1 LARRRDAPSRE
12 DAHVATDDREL
23 AHRFSS
29 GDDESVRAV
38 YERYGRAVHTVAY
51 SIVRDSATAADVV
64 QATFIKAWRAA
75 GTFNPERDLGPWLYT
90 IARRQAID
98 TLRRERRVEPVEP
111 EVIDVIELPP
121 SLESTW
127 EAWEVRLAVDQL
139 PDDEREVVRL
149 AWFVGL
155 SHPEIADQLAVPV
168 GTVKSRSHRA
178 HKRLASLLAHVV
190 AENQSG
196 SAGVQVDEVA
206 RARQASEYERPKGDQ
221 R

>member
-1 LARRRDAPSRE
+1 LSARFGSRARE
-12 DAHVATDDREL
+12 DAGVAIDDREL
-23 AHRFSS
+23 ARRFSN
-29 GDDESVRAV
+29 GDDETVRAV
-38 YERYGRAVHTVAY
+38 YARYGRAVHTVAY
-51 SIVRDSATAADVV
+51 SIVHDASTAADVV
-64 QATFIKAWRAA
+64 QATFVKAWRAA

-98 TLRRERRVEPVEP
+98 TLRRERRIEPAET
-111 EVIDVIELPP
+111 EVVDTVELPP

-139 PDDEREVVRL
+139 PDDEQEVVRL

-155 SHPEIADQLAVPV
+155 SHPEISDRLGVPV

-178 HKRLASLLAHVV
+178 HRRLASLLAHVV
-190 AENQSG
+190 AENRSEP
-196 SAGVQVDEVA
+196 AVVQVDEVA
-206 RARQASEYERPKGDQ
+206 RTRRASGHERPRGEE

>member
-1 LARRRDAPSRE
+1 VP
-12 DAHVATDDREL
+12 TDDREL
-23 AHRFSS
+23 ALRFSS

-51 SIVRDSATAADVV
+51 SIVRNSATAADVV
-64 QATFIKAWRAA
+64 QATFVKAWRAA

-98 TLRRERRVEPVEP
+98 TLRRERRVEPAEP
-111 EVIDVIELPP
+111 EVIDVVELPP

-149 AWFVGL
+149 AWFIGL

-190 AENQSG
+190 AENRSD
-196 SAGVQVDEVA
+196 SADVQVDEVA
-206 RARQASEYERPKGDQ
+206 RAARQASAYERPKGDQ

>member
-1 LARRRDAPSRE
+1 MP
-12 DAHVATDDREL
+12 TDDREL

-64 QATFIKAWRAA
+64 QATFVKAWRAA
-75 GTFNPERDLGPWLYT
+75 GTFDPERDLGPWLYT

-98 TLRRERRVEPVEP
+98 TLRRERRIEPAEP
-111 EVIDVIELPP
+111 EVIDVVEPPP
-121 SLESTW
+121 SLESAW

-190 AENQSG
+190 AENRSG
-196 SAGVQVDEVA
+196 PADVRVDEVA

>member
-1 LARRRDAPSRE
+1 VAP
-12 DAHVATDDREL
+12 DDREL
-23 AHRFSS
+23 AQRFSA
-29 GDDESVRAV
+29 GDDDSVRAV
-38 YERYGRAVHTVAY
+38 YDRYGRAVHTVAY
-51 SIVRDSATAADVV
+51 SIVRDAATAADVV
-64 QATFIKAWRAA
+64 QATFVKAWRAA

-98 TLRRERRVEPVEP
+98 TLRRERRTEPAEP
-111 EVIDVIELPP
+111 EAVDVVELPP

-127 EAWEVRLAVDQL
+127 EAWEVRLAVDRL
-139 PDDEREVVRL
+139 PEDEQEVVRL

-178 HKRLASLLAHVV
+178 HRRLASLLAHVV
-190 AENQSG
+190 AENRSE
-196 SAGVQVDEVA
+196 SSVVEVDEVV
-206 RARQASEYERPKGDQ
+206 RARQASEYDRPKGEE

>member
-1 LARRRDAPSRE
+1 LTAGFGSRTRE
-12 DAHVATDDREL
+12 DAVVAIDDREL
-23 AHRFSS
+23 AHRFSN

-38 YERYGRAVHTVAY
+38 YQRYGRAVHTVAY
-51 SIVRDSATAADVV
+51 SIVRDTSTAADVV
-64 QATFIKAWRAA
+64 QSTFVKAWQAA

-98 TLRRERRVEPVEP
+98 TLRRERRVEPAEAAV
-111 EVIDVIELPP
+111 VDSIELPR

-127 EAWEVRLAVDQL
+127 EAFQVRLAVDQL

-149 AWFVGL
+149 AWFLGL
-155 SHPEIADQLAVPV
+155 SHPEISERLGVPI

-178 HKRLASLLAHVV
+178 HRRLTSLLAHVV
-190 AENQSG
+190 AENRSDS
-196 SAGVQVDEVA
+196 SAVQVDEVA
-206 RARQASEYERPKGDQ
+206 RAQHASDSERPRGEE

>member
-1 LARRRDAPSRE
+1 VP
-12 DAHVATDDREL
+12 TDDREL

-51 SIVRDSATAADVV
+51 SIVRDTATAADVV
-64 QATFIKAWRAA
+64 QATFVKAWRAA

-98 TLRRERRVEPVEP
+98 TLRRERRVEPAEP
-111 EVIDVIELPP
+111 EVVDVVELPP

-127 EAWEVRLAVDQL
+127 EAWEVRLAVEQL
-139 PDDEREVVRL
+139 PGDEREVVRL

-155 SHPEIADQLAVPV
+155 SHPEIADQLSVPV

-190 AENQSG
+190 AENRSD
-196 SAGVQVDEVA
+196 SSDVQVDEVA

>member
-1 LARRRDAPSRE
+1 
-12 DAHVATDDREL
+12 VK
-23 AHRFSS
+23 
-29 GDDESVRAV
+29 AV

-64 QATFIKAWRAA
+64 QATFVKAWRAA

-98 TLRRERRVEPVEP
+98 TLRRERRVEPAEP
-111 EVIDVIELPP
+111 EVIDVVELPP
-121 SLESTW
+121 SLESAW

-155 SHPEIADQLAVPV
+155 SHPEIADHLAVPV

-190 AENQSG
+190 AENRSG
-196 SAGVQVDEVA
+196 SSGVQVDEVA
-206 RARQASEYERPKGDQ
+206 RARQASAYDQPKGDQ

>member
-1 LARRRDAPSRE
+1 VP
-12 DAHVATDDREL
+12 TDDREL

-51 SIVRDSATAADVV
+51 SIVRNAATAADVV
-64 QATFIKAWRAA
+64 QATFVKAWRAA

-98 TLRRERRVEPVEP
+98 TLRRERRVEPAEP
-111 EVIDVIELPP
+111 EVIDVVELPP
-121 SLESTW
+121 SLESAW

-190 AENQSG
+190 AENRSG
-196 SAGVQVDEVA
+196 SADVQVDEVA

>member
-1 LARRRDAPSRE
+1 MTAGSGSRTRE
-12 DAHVATDDREL
+12 DAVVAIDDREL
-23 AHRFSS
+23 AHRFSR

-38 YERYGRAVHTVAY
+38 YQRYGRAVHTVAY
-51 SIVRDSATAADVV
+51 SIVRDTSTAADVV
-64 QATFIKAWRAA
+64 QATFVKAWQAA

-98 TLRRERRVEPVEP
+98 TLRRERRIEPAAT
-111 EVIDVIELPP
+111 EVVDTVELPP

-127 EAWEVRLAVDQL
+127 EAFQVRLAVDQL

-149 AWFVGL
+149 AWVLGL
-155 SHPEIADQLAVPV
+155 SHPEISERLGVPI

-178 HKRLASLLAHVV
+178 HRRLTSLLAHVV
-190 AENQSG
+190 AENRSDP
-196 SAGVQVDEVA
+196 ADVQVNEVA
-206 RARQASEYERPKGDQ
+206 RARQAPDHERPRGEE

>member
-1 LARRRDAPSRE
+1 VP
-12 DAHVATDDREL
+12 TDDREL

-64 QATFIKAWRAA
+64 QATFVKAWRAA

-98 TLRRERRVEPVEP
+98 TLRRERRVEPAEP
-111 EVIDVIELPP
+111 EVIDVVELPP
-121 SLESTW
+121 SLESAW

-155 SHPEIADQLAVPV
+155 SHPEIADQLSVPV

-178 HKRLASLLAHVV
+178 HRRLASLLAHVV
-190 AENQSG
+190 AENRTES
-196 SAGVQVDEVA
+196 SGVQVDEVA
-206 RARQASEYERPKGDQ
+206 RARQASAYDQSKGDQ

>member
-1 LARRRDAPSRE
+1 VP
-12 DAHVATDDREL
+12 TDDREL

-51 SIVRDSATAADVV
+51 SIVRDTATAADVV
-64 QATFIKAWRAA
+64 QATFVKAWRAA

-98 TLRRERRVEPVEP
+98 TLRRERRVEPAEP
-111 EVIDVIELPP
+111 DVVDVVELPP

-139 PDDEREVVRL
+139 PGDEREVVRL

-190 AENQSG
+190 AENRSD
-196 SAGVQVDEVA
+196 SSDVQVDEVA

>member
-1 LARRRDAPSRE
+1 VP
-12 DAHVATDDREL
+12 TDDREL

-29 GDDESVRAV
+29 GDDESVKAV

-98 TLRRERRVEPVEP
+98 TLRRERRVEPAEP
-111 EVIDVIELPP
+111 EVIDVVELPP
-121 SLESTW
+121 SLESAW

-155 SHPEIADQLAVPV
+155 SHPEIADHLAVPV

-190 AENQSG
+190 AENRSG
-196 SAGVQVDEVA
+196 SSGVQVDEVA
-206 RARQASEYERPKGDQ
+206 RARQASAYDQPKGDQ